1 MGLAVGVLIKPAKH
15 LTTLHT
21 LTRLPSPI
29 GYREAAPAAANTNH
43 EWSMHCLRRWV
54 DGAD

>member
-29 GYREAAPAAANTNH
+29 GYREAAPAAANT
-43 EWSMHCLRRWV
+43 
-54 DGAD
+54 

>member
-15 LTTLHT
+15 LTMLHT

-29 GYREAAPAAANTNH
+29 GYREVALAAANT
-43 EWSMHCLRRWV
+43 
-54 DGAD
+54 